1 MDQPTPDQPTPA
13 EPPAPET
20 IPKPTPV
27 PASPRDQRSEAHLQ
41 RLIDSGT
48 PVVVWTRGW
57 VSRES
62 RAHRLL
68 AARTFDFA
76 VLTERDLSLF
86 STGFFTRRP
95 RRIVY
100 TAALDDVR
108 VVEQGVP
115 SGRRLSI
122 RSDDQP
128 RRLRIELNGSPRAS
142 AFADALLARVRS
154 RKE

>member
-1 MDQPTPDQPTPA
+1 MDQLTPDQPTPA

-27 PASPRDQRSEAHLQ
+27 PASRRDQRVEARLQ
-41 RLIDSGT
+41 TKIGPGIPL
-48 PVVVWTRGW
+48 VVWTRGW

-68 AARTFDFA
+68 AARTLDFA
-76 VLTERDLSLF
+76 VLTERDLSFF

-100 TAALDDVR
+100 TSSLADLR

-115 SGRRLSI
+115 RGRRLSI
-122 RSDDQP
+122 RSEETP
-128 RRLRIELNGSPRAS
+128 HRLRIELNGSPRAG

-154 RKE
+154 RNE